1 MNNETSTPKFKKV
14 ASGEYAAEFTYNGQ
28 ECRVTIEAQYPGWAW
43 SAYIN
48 GQYVQGDGGQGF
60 RLKPSSETGIT
71 IFVAFGFHLWSSW
84 VGGLP
89 GT

>member
-1 MNNETSTPKFKKV
+1 MLHLCAMTNNNTPNFKKV

-60 RLKPSSETGIT
+60 RLKDFKKNSADY
-71 IFVAFGFHLWSSW
+71 FMKVW
-84 VGGLP
+84 
-89 GT
+89 